1 MTALRAPGRGR
12 GRIGGRWPGT
22 PGRGAVLEGQVV
34 HRARLARCSRA
45 RLGRTPGVL
54 LVPRRSRARRHP
66 ELARSYVGSRSRTLL
81 RRVVPWGGF
90 KVRPCALGYDRV
102 DLDTTA
108 WIWIRPRGSGYD
120 RVVMSTTARG
130 ALAASRHW
138 TARHRSRGDGPGPI
152 APGDSAR
159 SRGGRQWMPG
169 ALGRR
174 PRRPRTRRAG

>member
-90 KVRPCALGYDRV
+90 KVTTVRARV
-102 DLDTTA
+102 
-108 WIWIRPRGSGYD
+108 RPRGSGYD